1 MEKGVT
7 DEPEKRWKVLVLYYS
22 QSGQLENIARCLTK
36 PLSECPQIRMFYRSV
51 EPEAPYPFPWPLYRF
66 FDTLPESV
74 LMEPPSLRPLDFSN
88 IGTPDLILLFYQVW
102 FLSPSLPISAFLQ
115 SEQAD
120 VMRGVPVITVVNA
133 RDKWVKAQEAVA
145 AWVKRRGGLLIDH
158 VAVVHVGSA
167 LGSLVSTLRWLWTG
181 KKQGFWCFPDAG
193 VPVEIIAATERF
205 GRAILE
211 GLQDGR
217 IRSGNSVLGSLNPAP
232 QDPDL
237 VRQEQVGHAMFRRW
251 ARIIRWAGRQ
261 GQRRRA
267 PLVILFIIQL
277 GILIAL
283 SLPIGLFMKL
293 VVEPVRAR
301 VHE

>member
-1 MEKGVT
+1 MDEGVGHGR
-7 DEPEKRWKVLVLYYS
+7 EKRWKVLVLFYS
-22 QSGQLENIARCLTK
+22 QSGQLENIARWLTK
-36 PLSECPQIRMFYRSV
+36 PLAESPEIRVFYKML
-51 EPEAPYPFPWPLYRF
+51 EPEEPYPFPWPLYRF

-74 LMEPPSLRPLDFSN
+74 LMESTPVKPLDFSE

-102 FLSPSLPISAFLQ
+102 FLSPSLPVSGFLQ
-115 SEQAD
+115 SEQAA

-133 RDKWVKAQEAVA
+133 RDKWVKAQEEVA
-145 AWVKRRGGLLIDH
+145 ARVKRWGGILVDH

-181 KKQGFWCFPDAG
+181 KKQGFWRFPDAG
-193 VPVEIIAATERF
+193 VPLEIIEATERF

-211 GLQDGR
+211 GLRDGR
-217 IRSGNSVLGSLNPAP
+217 IQSGKSVLEPLNPAP

-237 VRQEQVGHAMFRRW
+237 VRQERVGHAMFRRW
-251 ARIIRWAGRQ
+251 ARTIRWAGRQ
-261 GQRRRA
+261 GQKRRA

-283 SLPIGLFMKL
+283 SFPIGLFMKL

-301 VHE
+301 VHG